1 MYKSKGGALGVQKA
15 ELSDPLIDTQLMLSA
30 AVARQKER
38 EAEAIVEA
46 ALSDARIDRFK
57 NSILNGWAE
66 NASIRQLTKEKG
78 IYSYGDVATP
88 GTTFFG
94 MNVREP
100 KEAYIEQNETPIDQF
115 GEHVGQAIARG
126 ENDFVLNKIADG
138 PIEQVQVRRDSE
150 LGESFRRDS

>member
-1 MYKSKGGALGVQKA
+1 
-15 ELSDPLIDTQLMLSA
+15 
-30 AVARQKER
+30 
-38 EAEAIVEA
+38 
-46 ALSDARIDRFK
+46 
-57 NSILNGWAE
+57 
-66 NASIRQLTKEKG
+66 
-78 IYSYGDVATP
+78 
-88 GTTFFG
+88 

-150 LGESFRRDS
+150 LERVTKPSRDSEATLTPGAPRLTCGLPIIREL